1 MCGPK
6 ALKYICC
13 VGISVFLCGVICIII
28 GAIKLPTVLPSDYS
42 GQDLQTYRYQSYG
55 FYLIIVGSSVAG
67 VGFLCMCYA
76 VIVPCCGVVKHG
88 TISRRVSS
96 TVHASSRQASSRQAS
111 LGHASSGQAKTGS
124 QEKKEDVHM
133 PETVQESTIVR
144 FADQHTVY
152 IRPSA
157 EADAAA
163 EAVEEFEDYNGA
175 LFYKSTIT
183 LPFRFRHAAMINMNN
198 QERIT
203 YIKRI
208 NSWLG
213 ATATQYYRIDFD

>member
-1 MCGPK
+1 MCGLK

-76 VIVPCCGVVKHG
+76 VIMPCCGVVKPG

-96 TVHASSRQASSRQAS
+96 TVHASSRQAS
-111 LGHASSGQAKTGS
+111 LGHASSGQAKTGA
-124 QEKKEDVHM
+124 QEKKEGVHM
-133 PETVQESTIVR
+133 PERVQESTIVR

-152 IRPSA
+152 IRPST
-157 EADAAA
+157 EVDA